1 MSEEKFENNN
11 KKNVRNSR
19 RTANSQVKRT
29 NVKKINKKEGE
40 EKKEVLQKNNKRTT
54 RVKTDNKTKNRNIK
68 KEIFKASKLKIIPLR
83 WFTRNRQKHNSF

>member
-40 EKKEVLQKNNKRTT
+40 EKKEVLQKI
-54 RVKTDNKTKNRNIK
+54 IK
-68 KEIFKASKLKIIPLR
+68 EL
-83 WFTRNRQKHNSF
+83 QE

>member
-11 KKNVRNSR
+11 KKNVRSSR

-29 NVKKINKKEGE
+29 NVKKVNKKEGE
-40 EKKEVLQKNNKRTT
+40 EKKEVLQKNGRRST
-54 RVKTDNKTKNRNIK
+54 RVRTESKTKNRNVQ

-83 WFTRNRQKHNSF
+83 WFTRNR

>member
-11 KKNVRNSR
+11 KKNVRSSR

-29 NVKKINKKEGE
+29 NVKKVNKKEGE
-40 EKKEVLQKNNKRTT
+40 EKKEVLQKNGRRST
-54 RVKTDNKTKNRNIK
+54 RVRTESKTRNRNVQ

-83 WFTRNRQKHNSF
+83 WFTRNR